1 MYTNGNSPSQERV
14 GEEGRSGER
23 SAASIGATRR
33 PGGRAVATAITS
45 HSPAQPADRVRR
57 VCDAGCCARREGR
70 GMRER
75 STMRCVW
82 GEWPCKAAS
91 EGIRTGDP
99 RLEEGQSERDG
110 GSTTKAVLEI
120 AERGCDARTAAPSV
134 QGRVRTGR
142 VHATKRVGWSKTRV
156 DVRQNKSGE
165 RETEMQTGRGERSGH
180 GRGREG
186 KEQH

>member
-1 MYTNGNSPSQERV
+1 
-14 GEEGRSGER
+14 
-23 SAASIGATRR
+23 
-33 PGGRAVATAITS
+33 
-45 HSPAQPADRVRR
+45 
-57 VCDAGCCARREGR
+57 
-70 GMRER
+70 
-75 STMRCVW
+75 MRCVW

-99 RLEEGQSERDG
+99 RLEEGQSERDE

-165 RETEMQTGRGERSGH
+165 RERGRCRQDAARGPGTEEGAERGRSSTKRHEERRNPWVYRKIIRYTFNRRRMEGGRADSAGRSEFFRGSGRETCEGGRALRADGWALGYMKPQH
-180 GRGREG
+180 GRS
-186 KEQH
+186 